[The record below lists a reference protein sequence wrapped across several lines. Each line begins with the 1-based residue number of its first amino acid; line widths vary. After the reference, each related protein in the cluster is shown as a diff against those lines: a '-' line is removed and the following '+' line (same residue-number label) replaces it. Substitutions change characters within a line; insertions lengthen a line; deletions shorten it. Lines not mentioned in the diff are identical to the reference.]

1 MSRRKLDIDRTRER
15 LLGLG
20 LTHAA
25 DQLEP
30 LLSDAVKESHA
41 PHAVID
47 ALLDTEHQAREG
59 RRVRTALR
67 LSTLPT
73 GHTLADFDFAFQPA
87 IERSRIDTLA
97 TCAFIRAT
105 ETVLIQGPPGVGK
118 THLAVVTDEFGG
130 VSGLVTIEDALEEIV
145 GEIAASRAAVL
156 LVSHDRAFLERV
168 SDRCFWLEGRR
179 VRRLDRGFAHF
190 EAWAEGIAAAEAED
204 ARRLQKRIEQ
214 EEHWMQRGVT
224 ARRARNE
231 GRRRALL
238 DLRAAR
244 ADLLREARGQMSLE
258 AAASEG
264 SGQRVIEVRRIAK
277 AWAGR
282 TVIRDFSTRIQRG
295 DRVAVVGPNGAGK
308 TTLVRMLVGQQE
320 PDSGT
325 VKLGT
330 GLEVAYLDQTRA
342 ELKPEMTLRE
352 VLAPLGGD
360 QILVRGKPWHVA
372 AYAKSFLFTDAQL
385 RQPVRSLSGGERNR
399 LLLAR
404 VLAAPSNLL
413 VLDEPTNDLD
423 MDTLDLLEEALED
436 YAGTLLLVSHDRDFI
451 DRLATSTIALNG
463 RGDIVETPGGWKDFE
478 SQNPG
483 FLLPPARTPAP
494 ARKAAAPPPPPRPG
508 KLSYRDQRRLEAA
521 EALAASLPAE
531 IQALEL
537 RLSDSGLYRRD
548 PKAFERLTAELDTAR
563 ARLEAAETEWLELE
577 ELKASLASGS

>member
-1 MSRRKLDIDRTRER
+1 
-15 LLGLG
+15 
-20 LTHAA
+20 
-25 DQLEP
+25 
-30 LLSDAVKESHA
+30 
-41 PHAVID
+41 
-47 ALLDTEHQAREG
+47 
-59 RRVRTALR
+59 
-67 LSTLPT
+67 
-73 GHTLADFDFAFQPA
+73 
-87 IERSRIDTLA
+87 
-97 TCAFIRAT
+97 
-105 ETVLIQGPPGVGK
+105 
-118 THLAVVTDEFGG
+118 
-130 VSGLVTIEDALEEIV
+130 
-145 GEIAASRAAVL
+145 
-156 LVSHDRAFLERV
+156 
-168 SDRCFWLEGRR
+168 
-179 VRRLDRGFAHF
+179 
-190 EAWAEGIAAAEAED
+190 
-204 ARRLQKRIEQ
+204 
-214 EEHWMQRGVT
+214 
-224 ARRARNE
+224 
-231 GRRRALL
+231 
-238 DLRAAR
+238 
-244 ADLLREARGQMSLE
+244 
-258 AAASEG
+258 
-264 SGQRVIEVRRIAK
+264 
-277 AWAGR
+277 
-282 TVIRDFSTRIQRG
+282 
-295 DRVAVVGPNGAGK
+295 
-308 TTLVRMLVGQQE
+308 MLVGQQE